1 MMASPPNF
9 STNYSVD
16 DLSTLGLAE
25 VGDNVRIDRR
35 AAFFG
40 IEHIRIGSNVRIDCF
55 CVITASEVGPV
66 TIGSHV
72 HLATGVTLLGAAAG
86 IEIGDLCTLAPKVSV
101 FSAVE
106 DYTGGAIATPMVPIE
121 YRDPV
126 VAPVAIGPHVIIG
139 ASSVIVA
146 GVSIG
151 WGSAVGAL
159 SLVSRDVA
167 PGSVV
172 AGCPARAVRERPI
185 NRLET
190 LEADFIR
197 SMGAERRGG

>member
-1 MMASPPNF
+1 M
-9 STNYSVD
+9 
-16 DLSTLGLAE
+16 LGFAE
-25 VGDNVRIDRR
+25 VGRNVRIDRR

-40 IEHIRIGSNVRIDCF
+40 IQHIRIGSNVRIDCF
-55 CVITASEVGPV
+55 CVVTASEDGKV

-86 IEIGDLCTLAPKVSV
+86 IAIGDFCTLAPRVSV

-121 YRDPV
+121 YRDPS
-126 VAPVAIGPHVIIG
+126 VAPVAIEAHVIVG

-146 GVSIG
+146 GVTVG
-151 WGSAVGAL
+151 RGSAVGAL

-167 PGSVV
+167 PGAVA
-172 AGCPARAVRERPI
+172 AGCPARFVRERPVD
-185 NRLET
+185 RLET
-190 LEADFIR
+190 LEADFLR
-197 SMGAERRGG
+197 SLGAESRGD